1 MRVLPV
7 IALFFCCVMVA
18 CQTTS
23 SDSTALTASENAA
36 LPTEDCWPFRPKK
49 IIVHPMSYFPLH
61 AQNKAPMVDI
71 YIECLDQDDQTT
83 RSVGVLRVNVEDP
96 KSKTSNS
103 LKCDLGDK
111 SVNIYRWDSVSR
123 CYLIE
128 LPLPSGFS
136 CEPDAFLTVSATL
149 NLDPDELL
157 TTQSTV
163 HCPHHKP

>member
-7 IALFFCCVMVA
+7 IALFFCCVIVG

-49 IIVHPMSYFPLH
+49 IIVHPMSYFPMR
-61 AQNKAPMVDI
+61 AQDKTPMVDI
-71 YIECLDQDDQTT
+71 YIECLDLDDQTT
-83 RSVGVLRVNVEDP
+83 RSVGVLRLNVEDP
-96 KSKTSNS
+96 KSNTSTS
-103 LKCDLGDK
+103 FKCDLGDK
-111 SVNIYRWDSVSR
+111 SVNIHRWDSVSR

-128 LPLPSGFS
+128 LPLPAGFS
-136 CEPDAFLTVSATL
+136 CETNAFLKVSATL

-163 HCPHHKP
+163 HCPQHKP